1 MLPQTAEEGYMA
13 PPELGQIAY
22 GLEPGVPEPDVNL
35 ATVEFVGRLWIA
47 TDPNGTV
54 RILAIPEEG

>member
-1 MLPQTAEEGYMA
+1 MA